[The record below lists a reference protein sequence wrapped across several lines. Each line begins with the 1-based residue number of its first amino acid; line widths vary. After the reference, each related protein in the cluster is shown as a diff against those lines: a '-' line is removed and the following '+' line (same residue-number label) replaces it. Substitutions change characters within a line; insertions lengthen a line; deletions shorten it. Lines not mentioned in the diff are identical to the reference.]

1 MQALDFRNCGIFHQ
15 LSISSEESNKMCRN
29 RDGSRRSMQAGF
41 TLIELMIAV
50 AIIAILAAIVLP
62 NYKNYLIKAHRTDA
76 QAAMLSLAQYMESQY
91 NASFSYPAKAN
102 IPSSLM
108 SPANVSD
115 YYTFDFDDALTSGQ
129 KFTITATPTSK
140 QKDTQCGTLTLNEQG
155 VKGTSTKANGC
166 WK

>member
-1 MQALDFRNCGIFHQ
+1 MQALDFLNCGIFHQ
-15 LSISSEESNKMCRN
+15 LSISSEESNKMYRN

-41 TLIELMIAV
+41 TLIELMIVV

-91 NASFSYPAKAN
+91 NASFSYPAVDTDTLN
-102 IPSSLM
+102 LPE
-108 SPANVSD
+108 NVTN
-115 YYTFDFDDALTSGQ
+115 YYDFEVETLGQ
-129 KFTITATPTSK
+129 SFTITAAPTPR
-140 QKDTQCGTLTLNEQG
+140 QNDTQCGTLTLNEQG
-155 VKGTSTKANGC
+155 VKTPSTSGC